1 VSGRHRTTRTGPS
14 REEWAWI
21 LAIGA
26 GLLALAGMG
35 VGLLTTTQ
43 SAPLHSRGA
52 CFPQHPPGNDTPT
65 GT

>member
-1 VSGRHRTTRTGPS
+1 VSGRHRTTRGGPS
-14 REEWAWI
+14 EGEWTWI

-43 SAPLHSRGA
+43 SAPLHSRGGLL
-52 CFPQHPPGNDTPT
+52 PPAPPR
-65 GT
+65 